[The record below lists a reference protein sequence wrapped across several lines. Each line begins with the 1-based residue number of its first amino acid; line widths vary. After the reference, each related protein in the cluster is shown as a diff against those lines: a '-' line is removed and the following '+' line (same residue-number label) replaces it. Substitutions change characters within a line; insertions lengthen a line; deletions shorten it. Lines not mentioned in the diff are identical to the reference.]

1 MTVSGGCHALA
12 CPYIQRR
19 RLAQYRAQ
27 RARTAVPAVDPTQGD
42 GFSGNVGVDAAA
54 ADLARRMAD
63 PAGRLMRPTLAGT
76 DADEPAADKT
86 APKPPEEA
94 NGADTAHDLSL
105 ALGQN
110 LRRLRTRQG
119 LSLERFAQ
127 KSGVSRAML
136 GQIENGRSVPTIG
149 VVWKVAKALDVP
161 FSSLLTAARRP
172 APRCCGR
179 ATPRCWP
186 RMTAASSPARCS
198 PMRASARS
206 SSTSCCWRPT
216 GRRTPRR
223 MRRAPPRTWWWRR
236 ARSRSRSAPSA
247 TGWAPAT
254 PSCSRP
260 TCRHSYRN
268 PGADKAVMY
277 LVMTYI
283 EIGGIVGS
291 QNR

>member
-1 MTVSGGCHALA
+1 M
-12 CPYIQRR
+12 
-19 RLAQYRAQ
+19 
-27 RARTAVPAVDPTQGD
+27 
-42 GFSGNVGVDAAA
+42 
-54 ADLARRMAD
+54 
-63 PAGRLMRPTLAGT
+63 TLAGT

-161 FSSLLTAARRP
+161 FSSLLTGRE
-172 APRCCGR
+172 APG
-179 ATPRCWP
+179 T
-186 RMTAASSPARCS
+186 TVL
-198 PMRASARS
+198 
-206 SSTSCCWRPT
+206 
-216 GRRTPRR
+216 
-223 MRRAPPRTWWWRR
+223 R
-236 ARSRSRSAPSA
+236 ARHAKVLASNDGSFVSRALFPYEGERKVEFYELLLAPYRQEDA
-247 TGWAPAT
+247 EAHAPGTTENLVVAQGEVEIT
-254 PSCSRP
+254 VGAERHRLGPGDAILFEADVP
-260 TCRHSYRN
+260 HSYRN

-283 EIGGIVGS
+283 ESVGS
-291 QNR
+291 